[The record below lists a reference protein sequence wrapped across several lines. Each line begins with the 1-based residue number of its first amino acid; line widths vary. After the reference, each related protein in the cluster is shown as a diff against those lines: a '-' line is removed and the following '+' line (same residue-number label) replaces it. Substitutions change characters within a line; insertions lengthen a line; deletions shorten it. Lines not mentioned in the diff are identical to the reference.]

1 MSEHYDYVIA
11 GAGLAGRSLAYFLSR
26 DERTSRRRILL
37 IESPDEYPHRTL
49 SYWTDG
55 EPPLGLASGAA
66 YRRLR
71 ISTGS
76 TEETYDL
83 RKYAVRVTSSREVF
97 AAMDPHLQGNDSLVW
112 VTGRVGSV
120 RGGRRSAKVTLEDGR
135 RFTADYV
142 FDSTFSPEGLRPKLM
157 MHGEGWHIAAPSPVF
172 DVDTATLFD
181 FRTSSK
187 DAVRFFY
194 VLPRSASEAL
204 VEVTHLSPR
213 AAPAGIDYAKELT
226 DYLEQVWHL
235 HDFRVAATEGGT
247 IPLALRPPRPVGR
260 VIPIGTRSGIVK
272 ATTGFG
278 FTRIL
283 DQSRQLSESLA
294 AGRSPAYTRSALRF
308 RAYDKPVIGMWRH
321 RPSKAAGFMAST
333 FAANDADTVLRFLSE
348 RTTLTEERAIAGTMP
363 VRELLDPAIWR

>member
-1 MSEHYDYVIA
+1 MTDSYDYVIA
-11 GAGLAGRSLAYFLSR
+11 GAGLAGRSLAYFLSL

-37 IESPDEYPHRTL
+37 IQSPDEYSHRTL

-55 EPPLGLASGAA
+55 EPPLGLSSGPA

-76 TEETYDL
+76 TEETYEL
-83 RKYAVRVTSSREVF
+83 RQHAVRMTSSRDVF
-97 AAMDPHLQGNDSLVW
+97 TAMDQRLHGNGSLLII
-112 VTGRVGSV
+112 TGRVASI
-120 RGGRRSAKVTLEDGR
+120 RGGHRSGKVTLEDGR
-135 RFTADYV
+135 RFTADYI
-142 FDSTFSPEGLRPKLM
+142 FDSTFSPDGLRPKLM
-157 MHGEGWHIAAPSPVF
+157 MHGEGWHITTPSPSF

-181 FRTSSK
+181 FRTSTE

-204 VEVTHLSPR
+204 VEVTHLNPR
-213 AAPAGIDYAKELT
+213 TAPAGMDYAKELS
-226 DYLEQVWHL
+226 DYLKQVWRL
-235 HDFRVAATEGGT
+235 DDFRVEATEGGT
-247 IPLALRPPRPVGR
+247 IPLALRPPRSARR

-283 DQSRQLSESLA
+283 DQSRQISESLA
-294 AGRSPAYTRSALRF
+294 AGGAPAYTRSAWRF

-321 RPSKAAGFMAST
+321 RPSKAAGFMGST

-348 RTTLTEERAIAGTMP
+348 QTTFAEERAIAGTMP